1 MGRPIFSWDKIV
13 ETGKQ
18 HNKTVL
24 CEVEKR
30 GMYRYFKVKCNVCKT
45 EGIKSLSQLSNQC
58 DMCIQLKWQ
67 DKNKLTKEF
76 IDKAKKIHGEKYN
89 YDITE
94 YINISTKIKIYC
106 NRCDE
111 IFMQTPSGHL
121 QGYGCRKC
129 GWIFG
134 HEKIR
139 STTEEFIIKAIK
151 IHNNKFDY
159 DLVQYKNSLLKVQIK
174 CNECKTIF
182 LQSPN
187 DHLNGYGCKK
197 CADEKMRSNTQE
209 FIMKAV
215 NLHGDSFNYD
225 LVSYLKS
232 GSKVKIKCNNCNNI
246 FLQTPAGHLNLKQSV
261 CFKCFNSFQKLSTE
275 EWILRAEKIHQQ
287 KFDYNLVE
295 YKNSKCKVHIKCK
308 KCNDI
313 FIQRADHH
321 LRGYGC
327 PFCKESKG
335 EIRIT
340 RYLVEKNMSF
350 IPQKTFIT
358 LRDKNPLLTDFYLDD
373 LNLLI
378 EYDGEGHY
386 FAVFGTTLEEKQKN
400 FEDCQRRDKIKNE
413 WAKANNIPLLRIPY
427 WDFDRIEELIEAFIL
442 QHTGKKE
449 TKQLVLEI

>member
-1 MGRPIFSWDKIV
+1 MGRHILSWNQITEKA
-13 ETGKQ
+13 KQ
-18 HNKTVL
+18 QNKTVN

-30 GMYRYFKVKCNVCKT
+30 GNIRCFQVKCNVCMT
-45 EGIKSLSQLSNQC
+45 EGLKTISQLSNQC
-58 DMCIQLKWQ
+58 DMCNLIKWQ
-67 DKNKLTKEF
+67 DKDKLKKEF

-94 YINISTKIKIYC
+94 YINVSTKIKIYC

-111 IFMQTPSGHL
+111 IFMQTPAGHL

-159 DLVQYKNSLLKVQIK
+159 DLVQYKNSFLKVQIK

-215 NLHGDSFNYD
+215 DLHGHSFNYD

-261 CFKCFNSFQKLSTE
+261 CFKCSKLFRRLSTE
-275 EWILRAEKIHQQ
+275 DWIIKAREVHGQ
-287 KFDYNLVE
+287 KYDYSLVV
-295 YKNSKCKVHIKCK
+295 YKNSKCKVKIICRN
-308 KCNDI
+308 CNRI
-313 FIQRADHH
+313 FFQNVDHH
-321 LRGYGC
+321 VRRGNGC
-327 PFCKESKG
+327 PYCKESKG
-335 EIRIT
+335 EIRIGKI
-340 RYLVEKNMSF
+340 LHKKNIKF
-350 IPQKTFIT
+350 IPQKTFDT
-358 LRDKNPLLTDFYLDD
+358 LRDLKPLKFDFYLPEI
-373 LNLLI
+373 NGLL

-386 FAVFGTTLEEKQKN
+386 KPCFGSTLEQKQKN
-400 FEDCQRRDKIKNE
+400 LENAQRKDKIKDE
-413 WAKANNIPLLRIPY
+413 WARKNNIPLLRIPY
-427 WDFDRIEELIEAFIL
+427 WDYDKIEELVEAFIL
-442 QHTGKKE
+442 KHTKKE
-449 TKQLVLEI
+449 IKQLILEM